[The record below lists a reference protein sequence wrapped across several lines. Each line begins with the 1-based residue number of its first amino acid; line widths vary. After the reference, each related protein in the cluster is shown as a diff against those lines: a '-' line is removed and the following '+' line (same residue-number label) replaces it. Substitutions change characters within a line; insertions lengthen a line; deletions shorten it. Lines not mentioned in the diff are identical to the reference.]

1 MASVKHFFTLGIMW
15 GELAYGEVPFRLV
28 IAEWGYVGT
37 CTAQRRSLC
46 LFYGFYGK
54 ALVKR
59 NIWACWMM
67 AQFCF
72 ILFFVFL
79 FFHSFVV
86 GFFGRTRWV
95 LGGEF
100 SSLGGFILVWSL
112 KSSFVSFIGNT
123 LRPSWLEADR
133 KSQHGSSSFF
143 QNWLANAPGWSP
155 R

>member
-37 CTAQRRSLC
+37 CTAKRRSLC

-54 ALVKR
+54 ALVKK
-59 NIWACWMM
+59 NFWACWMM

-79 FFHSFVV
+79 FFILLWWVSLAGPGGCWVGNSHPLGVSF
-86 GFFGRTRWV
+86 
-95 LGGEF
+95 LCE
-100 SSLGGFILVWSL
+100 VWSL
-112 KSSFVSFIGNT
+112 LLFLLLEILSGLVGWKLIGRVSMGVVPSSKIG
-123 LRPSWLEADR
+123 
-133 KSQHGSSSFF
+133 
-143 QNWLANAPGWSP
+143 
-155 R
+155 

>member
-59 NIWACWMM
+59 STWACWMM

-79 FFHSFVV
+79 FFILLWWVSLAGPGGCWVGNSHPLGVSF
-86 GFFGRTRWV
+86 
-95 LGGEF
+95 LCE
-100 SSLGGFILVWSL
+100 VWSL
-112 KSSFVSFIGNT
+112 LLFLLLEILSGLVGWKLIGRVSMGVVPSSKIG
-123 LRPSWLEADR
+123 
-133 KSQHGSSSFF
+133 
-143 QNWLANAPGWSP
+143 
-155 R
+155 

>member
-59 NIWACWMM
+59 STWACWMM

-79 FFHSFVV
+79 FFILLWWVSLAGPDGCWVGNPHPLGVSF
-86 GFFGRTRWV
+86 
-95 LGGEF
+95 LCE
-100 SSLGGFILVWSL
+100 VWSL
-112 KSSFVSFIGNT
+112 LLFLLLEILSGLVGWKLIGRVSMGVVPSSKIG
-123 LRPSWLEADR
+123 
-133 KSQHGSSSFF
+133 
-143 QNWLANAPGWSP
+143 
-155 R
+155 